1 MRTIDLLGHLSDDD
15 CARRVDQFLQ
25 LTEMVVDGAAR
36 ARTFERSADEQST
49 LDRLLDENGF
59 AADAQNP
66 RAVAWISGRL
76 LSW

>member
-1 MRTIDLLGHLSDDD
+1 
-15 CARRVDQFLQ
+15 
-25 LTEMVVDGAAR
+25 MVVDGTAR

>member
-1 MRTIDLLGHLSDDD
+1 MRTIDLLGHLTDDD
-15 CARRVDQFLQ
+15 RAGRIDQLLQ
-25 LTEMVVDGAAR
+25 LPEMVVDGTAR